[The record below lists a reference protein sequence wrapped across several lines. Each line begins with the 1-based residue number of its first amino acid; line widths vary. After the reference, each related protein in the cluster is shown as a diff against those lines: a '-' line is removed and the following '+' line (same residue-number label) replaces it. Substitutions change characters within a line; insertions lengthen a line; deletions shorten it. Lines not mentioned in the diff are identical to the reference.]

1 MIVHTSAV
9 IAIALREKGWENLYQ
24 QATQAP
30 QLLISSG
37 TLQELLIV
45 ACHKGILA
53 EVRRLLNYLDLD
65 YIAVDQ
71 NLALKAV
78 EIYQQYGKG
87 GNHPAQL
94 NYGDCFAF
102 ALSRV
107 HQIPLLYREQYFP
120 NVDSE
125 QIF

>member
-9 IAIALREKGWENLYQ
+9 IAIALREKGWENIYQ
-24 QATQAP
+24 QAIQAP
-30 QLLISSG
+30 KLLISSG

-53 EVRRLLNYLDLD
+53 EVRCLLSYLDLD

-71 NLALKAV
+71 DLALKAV
-78 EIYQQYGKG
+78 EIYQAYGKG

-94 NYGDCFAF
+94 NYGDCFAV

-107 HQIPLLYREQYFP
+107 HQIPLLYGEQHFP
-120 NVDSE
+120 GVDSE
-125 QIF
+125 PIL

>member
-1 MIVHTSAV
+1 MIVDTSAV
-9 IAIALREKGWENLYQ
+9 IAIALREKGWEKIYQ
-24 QATQAP
+24 QAIQAP

-53 EVRRLLNYLDLD
+53 EVRRLLSYLDLD
-65 YIAVDQ
+65 YVAVDQ
-71 NLALKAV
+71 DLALKAL

-102 ALSRV
+102 ALSKV
-107 HQIPLLYREQYFP
+107 HQIPLLYGEQHFP
-120 NVDSE
+120 DVDAEASL
-125 QIF
+125 